1 MLGESSVDKLKS
13 IADTD
18 NKEQA
23 FLSKC
28 ENAKAEAL
36 VEKEKCR
43 IKLRKKEQKKK
54 HRKKFQNYLE
64 GPSVS
69 LTIYWACTF

>member
-1 MLGESSVDKLKS
+1 MLGENPVDKLKS
-13 IADTD
+13 KADTD

-23 FLSKC
+23 FLSKR

-43 IKLRKKEQKKK
+43 IELRKKEQKKITGK
-54 HRKKFQNYLE
+54 SFR
-64 GPSVS
+64 
-69 LTIYWACTF
+69 TI